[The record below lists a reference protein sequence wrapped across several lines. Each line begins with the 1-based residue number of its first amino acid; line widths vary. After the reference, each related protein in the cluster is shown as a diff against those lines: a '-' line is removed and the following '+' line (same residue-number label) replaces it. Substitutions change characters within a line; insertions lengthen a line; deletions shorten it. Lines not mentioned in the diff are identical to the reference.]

1 MNDTQGCRGPVEV
14 HLEEFGQHSW
24 WRALLNTV
32 TGTNGSA
39 QYRFVA
45 RRAGAADTRDRHVR
59 EGATFP
65 LMRWQDLGDEHQPNA
80 FSDIAHQRL
89 EELDAS
95 LRDDGWRRSE
105 QRGRH
110 WWSRTYEATT
120 TRGGAPPGQR
130 PDLPR

>member
-39 QYRFVA
+39 QYRFA

-89 EELDAS
+89 EELDAY